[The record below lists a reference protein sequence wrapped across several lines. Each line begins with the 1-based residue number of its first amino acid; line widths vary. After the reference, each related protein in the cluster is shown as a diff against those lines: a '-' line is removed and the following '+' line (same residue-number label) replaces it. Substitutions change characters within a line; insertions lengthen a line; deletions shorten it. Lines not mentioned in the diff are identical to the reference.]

1 MTPLTQLQV
10 EPQILAAARAGDRAA
25 QGELY
30 GRVAAPTLRLLGRLV
45 PGHAAEDVFQDTMM
59 AVFARLQEFRGDAPF
74 GAWVRAIAVNRAL
87 MHLRSPWHRL
97 RIWVAAGVEATAD
110 ERQGA
115 AAVERTEAIAV
126 RIDLASLLDR
136 LPPASRAVLWL
147 YEVEGYSHEEIA
159 RAFGRSVSFSKSQV
173 ARAHRRLQHLTL
185 ATPAAA
191 PTPRGEAVR

>member
-1 MTPLTQLQV
+1 MTPLTQVQV
-10 EPQILAAARAGDRAA
+10 EPQVLAAARDGDRAA

-30 GRVAAPTLRLLGRLV
+30 GLVAAPALRLLARLV
-45 PGHAAEDVFQDTMM
+45 PAHAAEDVFQDTMM
-59 AVFARLQEFRGDAPF
+59 TVFARLAEYRGDAPF

-97 RIWVAAGVEATAD
+97 RTWVASGIEATVD
-110 ERQGA
+110 ERQEVAGLD
-115 AAVERTEAIAV
+115 RPEAIAV
-126 RIDLASLLDR
+126 HIDLASLLDR

-159 RAFGRSVSFSKSQV
+159 RAFGRSASFSKSQV
-173 ARAHRRLQHLTL
+173 ARAHRRLQQLTL

-191 PTPRGEAVR
+191 RPPRGEALR